1 MHCSPFSA
9 AGGMVTVNHGWGCF
23 DGPNRGKTKARN
35 GSVVCPIGMVQSSNL
50 SGPSLSSSPFSPIKV
65 FGARC
70 IEVVFWG
77 LFSKM
82 KPRPK
87 NALK

>member
-1 MHCSPFSA
+1 MLPT
-9 AGGMVTVNHGWGCF
+9 VTVNHGWGCF
-23 DGPNRGKTKARN
+23 DGPNRGKTEAQN

-50 SGPSLSSSPFSPIKV
+50 SGPSLSSSPFSPIRVLVQRKNSPG
-65 FGARC
+65 FQL
-70 IEVVFWG
+70 FWG

-82 KPRPK
+82 KPSPK